1 MAAREIVFARMRKA
15 DPAKACFWLTIAV
28 ILVIYLRLVATH
40 VVTTCGG
47 LDSAGY
53 VGSARLLL
61 SGHLTQYEP
70 IARVLP
76 FPNATAAV
84 APLGFVAARQPYFI
98 APRFPPGLPL
108 LMAVTMVAGRVGPF
122 VIAPA
127 LAIATVLL
135 VFRFARVTVDP
146 ATAGLAAAITAITPI
161 FADLA
166 LQPMSDVP
174 ATFWVVLSGWLLWRP
189 RPRATAAALAA
200 GMAIL
205 TRPPLLLA
213 ALALGA
219 TTRWE
224 RPRQAVTFA
233 AIVAATTALFLA
245 LQRHLYGDAFVS
257 GYGTPRH
264 LFALAALPHNLRFY
278 GGWLLRICT
287 PALPPLFAIGAVAQP
302 RLAWRAGAVFVAV
315 SAPYLIYTP
324 PFEDWEI
331 LRFLLPGLPFV
342 FVVCA
347 TGIAAIGRA
356 AGHHAGAYVGATI
369 AAIVLASGSYVFLQ
383 RQHVFDL
390 AVQEQRY
397 RLVGEWFGAQTPPHA
412 VAISSLHSGSL
423 RIYAGRPTVRAE
435 LLPDGSLVQTVSALE
450 RAGYVPYLALDEGDE
465 YQEFDRRFHPLS
477 DAALD
482 IIPEGRVRGVAF
494 LRLTTRTAGR

>member
-1 MAAREIVFARMRKA
+1 MSARAHAAT
-15 DPAKACFWLTIAV
+15 ACFWLTIAV
-28 ILVIYLRLVATH
+28 ILVTDLRLVVTH
-40 VVTTCGG
+40 VVTACGG

-61 SGHLTQYEP
+61 SGHLMQYEP

-76 FPNATAAV
+76 FPNATAAA
-84 APLGFVAARQPYFI
+84 APLGFVAAAQPYFVS
-98 APRFPPGLPL
+98 PRFPPGLPL
-108 LMAVTMVAGRVGPF
+108 LMAVTLAAGGRVGPF
-122 VIAPA
+122 LVAPA

-135 VFRFARVTVDP
+135 VFRFARRTADP
-146 ATAGLAAAITAITPI
+146 VTAGLAAVVTAVTPI
-161 FADLA
+161 FVNMA

-174 ATFWVVLSGWLLWRP
+174 AAFWVVLAGSFLWRP

-200 GMAIL
+200 SMAIL

-219 TTRWE
+219 TTGWE
-224 RPRQAVTFA
+224 ARRQAVTFA

-245 LQRHLYGDAFVS
+245 LQRHLYGNAFVS
-257 GYGTPRH
+257 GYGTAGQ
-264 LFALAALPHNLRFY
+264 LFALAALTHNLRFY
-278 GGWLLRICT
+278 GGWLLLVCT
-287 PALPPLFAIGAVAQP
+287 PALPPLFAIGAIAEP
-302 RLAWRAGAVFVAV
+302 RLACRAGAVFLAV
-315 SAPYLIYTP
+315 SAPYLVYAP
-324 PFEDWEI
+324 QFEDWEI

-347 TGIAAIGRA
+347 KGIVAIGRPGDHPA
-356 AGHHAGAYVGATI
+356 VAYVVATI
-369 AAIVLASGSYVFLQ
+369 AAIVLAGGSYAFLQ
-383 RQHVFDL
+383 RQHVFDI

-397 RLVGEWFGAQTPPHA
+397 RLVGEWFGAHTPPHA

-435 LLPDGSLVQTVSALE
+435 LLPDGSLVETVSALE
-450 RAGYVPYLALDEGDE
+450 RAGYVPYLALEQGDE
-465 YQEFDRRFHPLS
+465 YEEFDRRFHPLS

-482 IIPEGRVRGVAF
+482 IIPEGRVRGVTF
-494 LRLTTRTAGR
+494 LRLTIRPRGR

>member
-1 MAAREIVFARMRKA
+1 MSARARAAT
-15 DPAKACFWLTIAV
+15 ACFWLTIAV
-28 ILVIYLRLVATH
+28 ILVTDLRLLVKH
-40 VVTTCGG
+40 VVMACGG

-61 SGHLTQYEP
+61 SGHLMQYEP

-76 FPNATAAV
+76 FPNATAAA
-84 APLGFVAARQPYFI
+84 APLGFVAAGQPYFI
-98 APRFPPGLPL
+98 SPRFPPGLPL
-108 LMAVTMVAGRVGPF
+108 LMAVTLAAGGRVGPF
-122 VIAPA
+122 VVAPA

-135 VFRFARVTVDP
+135 VFRFARRTADP
-146 ATAGLAAAITAITPI
+146 VTAGLAAAITAITPI
-161 FADLA
+161 FVDMA

-174 ATFWVVLSGWLLWRP
+174 AAFWVVLSGSFLWRP

-224 RPRQAVTFA
+224 RRRQAATFA

-245 LQRHLYGDAFVS
+245 LQRHIYGNAFVS
-257 GYGTPRH
+257 GYGTAGQ
-264 LFALAALPHNLRFY
+264 LFALVALPHNLRFY
-278 GGWLLRICT
+278 GGWLLLVCT
-287 PALPPLFAIGAVAQP
+287 PALPLLLAIGAVAEP
-302 RLAWRAGAVFVAV
+302 RLAFRAGAVFLAV
-315 SAPYLIYTP
+315 SAPYLVYAP

-347 TGIAAIGRA
+347 KGIVAIGRA
-356 AGHHAGAYVGATI
+356 GERPAGAYVVATI
-369 AAIVLASGSYVFLQ
+369 AAIVLAGGSYAFLQ
-383 RQHVFDL
+383 RHHVFDL

-397 RLVGEWFGAQTPPHA
+397 RLVGEWFGAHTPPHA

-435 LLPDGSLVQTVSALE
+435 LLPDGSLVETVSALE
-450 RAGYVPYLALDEGDE
+450 RAGYIPYLALERGDE
-465 YQEFDRRFHPLS
+465 FEAFDRRLHPLS

-482 IIPEGRVRGVAF
+482 IIPEGRVRGVDF
-494 LRLTTRTAGR
+494 LRLTIRPGGR